1 MSKTTPGGR
10 RYPQPPALDAPPA
23 SRVRRAAPVAVTLA
37 QSVSRTITIA
47 GFPLSTWAFALRIWA
62 AMMVALYAAFWLQ
75 LEGASSAAVTV
86 AILALQTRGQT
97 YQKAAYRVL
106 ATIIGAGASIVIAG
120 LFPQSRSLFV
130 IGFAGWLGLCVY
142 VSGILDG
149 NRAYSAVLS
158 GYTVALVAVTQIDS
172 PQNIFSAGVNRGAAI
187 VVGIAAIA
195 LISDV
200 FAAPNVHA
208 GISGKLI
215 AAHRRV
221 RAFALA
227 ILRGESADPI
237 QSASLLREITA
248 LHPDITAL
256 FVESSGGGARAA
268 AARSAAVALV
278 AEVSAA
284 GALASLPA
292 NTLPSLRGA
301 LGEALADSLGKES
314 RALQLRLQQH
324 ADVGYADPHDALFA
338 RHALD
343 LLIENRRAQDGIED
357 LQAGRRPPRR
367 IQAPIYRSRRA
378 AIRNGL
384 RAFLAVVIS
393 AILLSLGGW
402 PFASLG
408 LALVGLTIAFSANT
422 PNPRAF
428 AAEAVIAMPIAALLA
443 GVTEFLILDGVDQ
456 FPLLAIGMAPVVLAG
471 ALLSTSP
478 NQRLASTAY
487 LALVFF
493 LLILAPANP
502 QVYNPETYLFYS
514 FMAITSVV
522 LLFVLLWTVLPTSD
536 ALRRRWY
543 MTSARAEMRDLLA
556 GGRSRRLD
564 DEALFRD
571 ADRIGQ
577 LAALQPVDDDERRDD
592 LGQAL
597 EIFGRAAAVRR
608 VRTTL
613 AELSARAGGRLVGEA
628 YSALLGCDPLGLR
641 RAAADLASTGAQLDH
656 DGQAVARA
664 ASLDLIWVAFLID
677 TSPFG
682 LDQHRWTT
690 S

>member
-1 MSKTTPGGR
+1 MSEATPGSE
-10 RYPQPPALDAPPA
+10 RYPPK
-23 SRVRRAAPVAVTLA
+23 SRVRRAAPVAVTLV
-37 QSVSRTITIA
+37 QSVSGTITIA

-75 LEGASSAAVTV
+75 LESASSAAVTV
-86 AILALQTRGQT
+86 GILALPTRGQT
-97 YQKAAYRVL
+97 YQKAAYRIV
-106 ATIIGAGASIVIAG
+106 ATIIGVVASLVIAG
-120 LFPQSRSLFV
+120 LFAQSRSLFV

-142 VSGILDG
+142 AGGLLDG

-158 GYTVALVAVTQIDS
+158 GYTVALVAMTQIDS
-172 PQNIFSAGVNRGAAI
+172 PQNIFSAGINRGAAI
-187 VVGIAAIA
+187 VVGIAALA
-195 LISDV
+195 LISEL
-200 FAAPNVHA
+200 FAAPNDHT
-208 GISGKLI
+208 GLSDKLI

-227 ILRGESADPI
+227 ILRVETADPI
-237 QSASLLREITA
+237 QSANLLREITT
-248 LHPDITAL
+248 LRPDITAL
-256 FVESSGGGARAA
+256 VAESSGGGARAA

-292 NTLPSLRGA
+292 NTLPSLRRA
-301 LGEALADSLGKES
+301 LGEALADGLGKES
-314 RALQLRLQQH
+314 HALQQF
-324 ADVGYADPHDALFA
+324 ADVGYADPHDALFT

-343 LLIENRRAQDGIED
+343 LLIENRRAQDAIED

-378 AIRNGL
+378 AVRNGL

-393 AILLSLGGW
+393 AILFSLGGW
-402 PFASLG
+402 PFASQG
-408 LALVGLTIAFSANT
+408 VAWVGLTIAFSANT

-428 AAEAVIAMPIAALLA
+428 AAEAVIAMAIAALLA

-456 FPLLAIGMAPVVLAG
+456 FPLLAIGMAPSVIAA
-471 ALLSTSP
+471 ALLLTIP
-478 NQRLASTAY
+478 NPKLATIAF
-487 LALVFF
+487 LVLVFF
-493 LLILAPANP
+493 AVILAPTNP
-502 QVYNPETYLFYS
+502 QVYNPESYLFSS

-536 ALRRRWY
+536 ALRRHWY
-543 MTSARAEMRDLLA
+543 LTSARAEMRDLLA
-556 GGRSRRLD
+556 GGRTRRLD

-577 LAALQPVDDDERRDD
+577 LATLQPADDDERRDD
-592 LGQAL
+592 LRQAL
-597 EIFGRAAAVRR
+597 KIFGRAAAVRR

-613 AELSARAGGRLVGEA
+613 AELSARASGRLLGDA

-641 RAAADLASTGAQLDH
+641 RAAADLASAGAQLDR
-656 DGQAVARA
+656 DGQSAARA

-677 TSPFG
+677 TSPFS

>member
-1 MSKTTPGGR
+1 MSETTPSSG
-10 RYPQPPALDAPPA
+10 RYPPK
-23 SRVRRAAPVAVTLA
+23 SRVRRATPVAVTLFR
-37 QSVSRTITIA
+37 SVSGTIPIA
-47 GFPLSTWAFALRIWA
+47 GFPLSAWAFALRIWA
-62 AMMVALYAAFWLQ
+62 AMTVALYAAFWLQ
-75 LEGASSAAVTV
+75 LESASSAAVTV
-86 AILALQTRGQT
+86 AILARPTRGQA
-97 YQKAAYRVL
+97 YQKAVYRVL
-106 ATIIGAGASIVIAG
+106 ATIIGVVASFVIAG

-142 VSGILDG
+142 AGGLLDG

-158 GYTVALVAVTQIDS
+158 GYTVALVAMTQIDS
-172 PQNIFSAGVNRGAAI
+172 PQNIFSAGINRGAAI
-187 VVGIAAIA
+187 VVGIAALA
-195 LISDV
+195 LISEL
-200 FAAPNVHA
+200 FAAPNVHT
-208 GISGKLI
+208 GLSGKLI
-215 AAHRRV
+215 EAQQRV

-227 ILRGESADPI
+227 ILRGETADPI
-237 QSASLLREITA
+237 QSANLLHEITA

-256 FVESSGGGARAA
+256 FAESSSGWARAA

-284 GALASLPA
+284 VALTSLPA
-292 NTLPSLRGA
+292 NTLPSLRRA
-301 LGEALADSLGKES
+301 LGEALADGLGNES

-357 LQAGRRPPRR
+357 LQAGRHPQRR

-378 AIRNGL
+378 AARNGL
-384 RAFLAVVIS
+384 RAFLAVLIS
-393 AILLSLGGW
+393 AILFSLGGW

-408 LALVGLTIAFSANT
+408 LALVGLTIAFSSNT

-443 GVTEFLILDGVDQ
+443 GVTEFLILAGVDQ
-456 FPLLAIGMAPVVLAG
+456 FPLLALGMAPVVLAG

-478 NQRLASTAY
+478 TQGLASTAY
-487 LALVFF
+487 LAFVFF
-493 LLILAPANP
+493 LVILAPANP

-543 MTSARAEMRDLLA
+543 LTSAQAEMRDLLA
-556 GGRSRRLD
+556 GGQCRRLD

-571 ADRIGQ
+571 AD
-577 LAALQPVDDDERRDD
+577 ERRDD
-592 LGQAL
+592 LRQAL
-597 EIFGRAAAVRR
+597 DIFGRAAAVRR

-613 AELSARAGGRLVGEA
+613 AEMSARAGGRLVGDA

-641 RAAADLASTGAQLDH
+641 RAAADIERAGAELDH
-656 DGQAVARA
+656 DGQSETRA
-664 ASLDLIWVAFLID
+664 ASLDLIWVAFL
-677 TSPFG
+677 
-682 LDQHRWTT
+682 
-690 S
+690 

>member
-1 MSKTTPGGR
+1 MSETTASSG
-10 RYPQPPALDAPPA
+10 RYPPAPRIRRAPP
-23 SRVRRAAPVAVTLA
+23 VALTLVHR
-37 QSVSRTITIA
+37 VSRPITIA
-47 GFPLSTWAFALRIWA
+47 GFPLPPRGFAVGIWA
-62 AMMVALYAAFWLQ
+62 AMMVALYAAFCLQ
-75 LEGASSAAVTV
+75 RESASSAAVTV
-86 AILALQTRGQT
+86 AILARPTRGPA
-97 YQKAAYRVL
+97 YQKAVFRVV
-106 ATIIGAGASIVIAG
+106 ATIIGVVASFVIAG

-130 IGFAGWLGLCVY
+130 IRFAGWLGLCVY
-142 VSGILDG
+142 VGGLLDG
-149 NRAYSAVLS
+149 NRAYSGILS

-208 GISGKLI
+208 GLSGKLI

-221 RAFALA
+221 RAFARA
-227 ILRGESADPI
+227 ILCAETADPI
-237 QSASLLREITA
+237 QSAKLLREITA

-256 FVESSGGGARAA
+256 AAESSSGSARAA

-292 NTLPSLRGA
+292 NTLPYLRRA
-301 LGEALADSLGKES
+301 LGDALADDLGNES

-357 LQAGRRPPRR
+357 LQAGRHPQRR
-367 IQAPIYRSRRA
+367 VKAPIYRSRRA
-378 AIRNGL
+378 AARNGL
-384 RAFLAVVIS
+384 RAFLAVLIS

-402 PFASLG
+402 PFASLA

-428 AAEAVIAMPIAALLA
+428 AAEALIAMPIAVLLA

-456 FPLLAIGMAPVVLAG
+456 FPLLAIGMAPVVIAG
-471 ALLSTSP
+471 AMLSTSP
-478 NQRLASTAY
+478 NHRLASTAY

-493 LLILAPANP
+493 LVILAPANP
-502 QVYNPETYLFYS
+502 QVYSPETYLFSS

-522 LLFVLLWTVLPTSD
+522 LLFVVLWTVLPTSD
-536 ALRRRWY
+536 ALRRHWY
-543 MTSARAEMRDLLA
+543 LTSARAEMGDLQA

-564 DEALFRD
+564 DEALCRD

-577 LAALQPVDDDERRDD
+577 LAALQAADEDERRDD
-592 LGQAL
+592 LRQAL
-597 EIFGRAAAVRR
+597 DIFRSAAAARR

-613 AELSARAGGRLVGEA
+613 AELSARAGGRLVGDA
-628 YSALLGCDPLGLR
+628 YSALAACDTLGLR
-641 RAAADLASTGAQLDH
+641 QAAADLASTTTQLDH
-656 DGQAVARA
+656 DG
-664 ASLDLIWVAFLID
+664 
-677 TSPFG
+677 
-682 LDQHRWTT
+682 
-690 S
+690 